1 MTRRTKRRKDNFI
14 VQGTILAVAG
24 LIVRIIGLI
33 YRIPMTNIIGDE
45 GMGYYSFAYEP
56 YSVMLLLSYH
66 GLPTAVSKLTAE
78 RNGEGRFRNSYRVFR
93 AAMIL
98 AVLIGA
104 VTGAIIYFGAD
115 YIAGGLNNQP
125 MSAYALKVLGPTI
138 FVLAI
143 MGILRGYFQGMGT
156 MVPTALSQIF
166 EAIANA
172 IVSVTAASYL
182 FAAGKKFDLVV
193 GASSHAEA
201 YGAAGGTMGTF
212 AGAAIGLVFLM
223 FVYLMFKPMLS
234 RQVRRDKSQR
244 KEGYGRLMQLLVLT
258 SAPIILSSV
267 IFNVSTTVDG
277 ALFSSIMQGKYK
289 MSKDAVAS
297 LWGIFTNKYKI
308 MIMVPVAIA
317 TALATSIVP
326 DFSEDMAA
334 GNKGRVVNKIH
345 HAIRFTMLIAIPSAV
360 GLAVLANPV
369 LTLLFDNVSKVD
381 VNLLRFG
388 TLAVVFYSLSTV
400 TNAVLQGIDQMRKP
414 VIHAA
419 IALAAHLLILAFL
432 VGICNVNIYG
442 VLIAY
447 IMFALFIC
455 ILNAAAIRISL
466 NYRQEYVKTFLFPA
480 LASVLMGL
488 VVLGV
493 YYGIFALAKSNIV
506 SILVSILVGVL
517 VYFILL
523 LVFRC
528 LREEDFYSIPM
539 GRTLLQVVKTLHLL

>member
-1 MTRRTKRRKDNFI
+1 M
-14 VQGTILAVAG
+14 QGTILAVAG

-66 GLPTAVSKLTAE
+66 GLPTAVSKLVAE
-78 RNGEGRFRNSYRVFR
+78 RNGEGRYKNSYRVFQ
-93 AAMIL
+93 AAMVL
-98 AVLIGA
+98 AVVIGA
-104 VTGAIIYFGAD
+104 VTGAILYFGAD

-182 FAAGKKFDLVV
+182 YAAGKKFDLVV
-193 GASSHAEA
+193 GTTSHAEA

-212 AGAAIGLVFLM
+212 IGAVAGLVFLF
-223 FVYLMFKPMLS
+223 FVYSMFKPML
-234 RQVRRDKSQR
+234 R
-244 KEGYGRLMQLLVLT
+244 KQMRKDRGGKQESYGRLMNLLVLT

-267 IFNVSTTVDG
+267 IFNISTTVDG
-277 ALFSSIMQGKYK
+277 ALFSSIMQGKYQ
-289 MSKDAVAS
+289 MAGEDVAS

-334 GNKGRVVNKIH
+334 GNKGRLVSKIH

-360 GLAVLANPV
+360 GLSVLAKPV
-369 LTLLFDNVSKVD
+369 LTLLFSNVSDVD

-388 TLAVVFYSLSTV
+388 TLAVVFYSLSTI
-400 TNAVLQGIDQMRKP
+400 TNAVLQGINQMQKP
-414 VIHAA
+414 VLHAG
-419 IALAAHLLILAFL
+419 ISLVAHLVVLGFM
-432 VGICNVNIYG
+432 VGVCGIHIYG
-442 VLIAY
+442 VLLAY
-447 IMFALFIC
+447 ILFAVFIC
-455 ILNAAAIRISL
+455 ILNASSIRIALS
-466 NYRQEYVKTFLFPA
+466 YKQEYVNTFVKPLISSA
-480 LASVLMGL
+480 IMG
-488 VVLGV
+488 VVVFVV
-493 YYGIFALAKSNIV
+493 YFGIDKLLKSNLLSLLL
-506 SILVSILVGVL
+506 SILAGVL
-517 VYFILL
+517 VYFVLL

-528 LREEDFYSIPM
+528 LEEDDFYAIPM
-539 GRTLLQVVKTLHLL
+539 GRKLLQIVKALHLI

>member
-1 MTRRTKRRKDNFI
+1 MSKRSKRKSNFI
-14 VQGTILAVAG
+14 VQGTILAAAG

-45 GMGYYSFAYEP
+45 GMGYYSFAFEP

-66 GLPTAVSKLTAE
+66 GLPTAVSKLAAE
-78 RNGEGRFRNSYRVFR
+78 RNGEGRFRNSYRVFQ
-93 AAMIL
+93 AAMLL
-98 AVLIGA
+98 AIFIGA
-104 VTGAIIYFGAD
+104 VTGAIIYFGAG

-156 MVPTALSQIF
+156 MVPTAVSQIF

-172 IVSVTAASYL
+172 IISVVAASYL
-182 FAAGKKFDLVV
+182 FAEGKKYDLVV
-193 GASSHAEA
+193 NTSSHAAA

-212 AGAAIGLVFLM
+212 VGALVGLLFLI
-223 FVYLMFKPMLS
+223 FVYFMFKPMLS
-234 RQVRRDKSQR
+234 RQMRKDRTGR
-244 KEGYGRLMQLLVLT
+244 KESYGRLVNLLVMT

-289 MSKDAVAS
+289 MAEDAVAS

-334 GNKGRVVNKIH
+334 GNKGRLVSKIH
-345 HAIRFTMLIAIPSAV
+345 HAIRFTMMIAIPSAV
-360 GLAVLANPV
+360 GLSVLAKPV
-369 LTLLFDNVSKVD
+369 LTMLFHNVGDVD

-388 TLAVVFYSLSTV
+388 TIAVVVYSLSTIS
-400 TNAVLQGIDQMRKP
+400 NAVLQGIDQMQKP
-414 VIHAA
+414 VIHAG
-419 IALAAHLLILAFL
+419 IALVAHLLILGIM
-432 VGICNVNIYG
+432 VGIFPTSIYG
-442 VLIAY
+442 VLVSYIA
-447 IMFALFIC
+447 FAVIIC
-455 ILNAAAIRISL
+455 VLNAISIQAAL
-466 NYRQEYVKTFLFPA
+466 TYRQEYIRTFLLPTI
-480 LASVLMGL
+480 ASVLMGIA
-488 VVLGV
+488 VYGS
-493 YYGIFALAKSNIV
+493 YYGIHLLIKSNLL
-506 SILVSILVGVL
+506 SILLSILIGVL
-517 VYFILL
+517 LYFILL
-523 LVFRC
+523 LVFHC
-528 LREEDFYSIPM
+528 LNEDDFYSIPM
-539 GRTLLQVVKTLHLL
+539 GRKLLTILKLFHLM

>member
-1 MTRRTKRRKDNFI
+1 MSKRNKKRNNFI

-45 GMGYYSFAYEP
+45 GMGYYSFAFEP

-66 GLPTAVSKLTAE
+66 GLPTAVSKLVAE
-78 RNGEGRFRNSYRVFR
+78 RNGEGRFKNSYRLFQ
-93 AAMIL
+93 AAMVL

-104 VTGAIIYFGAD
+104 ATGAVLYFGAA

-125 MSAYALKVLGPTI
+125 MSAYALKILGPTI

-172 IVSVTAASYL
+172 IVSVAAASYL
-182 FAAGKKFDLVV
+182 FEAGKKFDLVV
-193 GASSHAEA
+193 GTTSHAEA

-212 AGAAIGLVFLM
+212 VGAMAGLIFLLFVFS
-223 FVYLMFKPMLS
+223 MFKPMMG
-234 RQVRRDKSQR
+234 RQMR
-244 KEGYGRLMQLLVLT
+244 KDRGARMESYGRLVNLLILT

-267 IFNVSTTVDG
+267 IFNISTTVDG

-289 MSKDAVAS
+289 MAVEEVAS

-334 GNKGRVVNKIH
+334 GNKGRLVSKIH

-360 GLAVLANPV
+360 GLSVLAKPV
-369 LTLLFDNVSKVD
+369 LTLLFSNVSDVD

-388 TLAVVFYSLSTV
+388 TLAVVFYSLSTI
-400 TNAVLQGIDQMRKP
+400 TNAVLQGINQMQKP
-414 VIHAA
+414 VIHAG
-419 IALAAHLLILAFL
+419 IALAAHLVALVFL
-432 VGICNVNIYG
+432 VGVCGINIYG

-447 IMFALFIC
+447 ILFALFIC
-455 ILNAAAIRISL
+455 ILNASAIRLALS
-466 NYRQEYVKTFLFPA
+466 YKQEYIRTFLLP
-480 LASVLMGL
+480 LAASGIMG
-488 VVLGV
+488 VVVFGV
-493 YYGIFALAKSNIV
+493 YFGIDRLAKNNLL
-506 SILVSILVGVL
+506 SILLSIMAGVL

-528 LREEDFYSIPM
+528 LEEDDFYSIPM
-539 GRTLLQVVKTLHLL
+539 GRKLLQVVKILHLI